1 MQLTHYTPD
10 DFKEEV
16 DLITVTL
23 KVPTTPE
30 ALLLAFNCI
39 DSLGEQMVDVAF
51 RANGGT
57 EEDDVVEFVKS
68 MPQQWT
74 EAIQSLK
81 VAFKTLKA
89 ISMDSLTCDVDPSSL
104 AGQIISIFSDLEH
117 KKITTEEV
125 SEKLYEAF
133 KHVDITAIELTEEQ
147 STMLDEVLNNGL
159 RDPEILS
166 DLSAVITASQIVND
180 QD

>member
-1 MQLTHYTPD
+1 MRHFKPE
-10 DFKEEV
+10 DFRDNI

-57 EEDDVVEFVKS
+57 EEDDVVEFVQS
-68 MPQQWT
+68 MPSDWQ

-81 VAFKTLKA
+81 IAFKTLKA
-89 ISMDSLTCDVDPSSL
+89 ISMESLTCDVDPSSL
-104 AGQIISIFSDLEH
+104 AGQIINIFSDLEN
-117 KKITTEEV
+117 KKITSEEV
-125 SEKLYEAF
+125 SEKLFEAF
-133 KHVDITAIELTEEQ
+133 KDVDVASIELTAEQ
-147 STMLDEVLNNGL
+147 SSMLDEVINNGL

-166 DLSAVITASQIVND
+166 DLSAVITASQIVNE